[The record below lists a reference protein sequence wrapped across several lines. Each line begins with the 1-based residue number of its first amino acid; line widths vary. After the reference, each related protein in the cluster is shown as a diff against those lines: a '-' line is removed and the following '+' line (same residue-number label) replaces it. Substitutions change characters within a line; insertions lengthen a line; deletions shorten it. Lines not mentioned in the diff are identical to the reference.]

1 MNIKRGLILSLI
13 LSIGLFWVGVECM
26 AGQETGQTTNPDP
39 SSAHISTSMA
49 NAVAIDPVFEFEP
62 VLEGEVVTHVFV
74 IKNTGIDEL
83 KILKV
88 RTG

>member
-1 MNIKRGLILSLI
+1 MNIKRRLN
-13 LSIGLFWVGVECM
+13 LSIILIMGLFWVGAECM
-26 AGQETGQTTNPDP
+26 AGQETGQTTNTDP
-39 SSAHISTSMA
+39 SSVHISTSMA

-62 VLEGEVVTHVFV
+62 VLEGETVTHVFV
-74 IKNTGIDEL
+74 IKNTGTDEL